1 MSYENIPSER
11 PEALRIAVI
20 GTGWIGA
27 FHARSLADHI
37 PGAQLYAVADPA
49 EGRAAA
55 LAAEVGCPRATQR
68 IEDVFE
74 DEQVDAVVIGAPS
87 AFHAQLITQAARAG
101 KHVFCEKPTAHA
113 VKDLDAALEEVERA
127 QVVFQVGFNRRFS
140 ADFAYAGEQ
149 VRAGAIGRVQLLR
162 SVTRDPAVA
171 GGLPNAGAI
180 RSHVIFTETLIHDFD
195 ALNWLNPGAQAV
207 EVHTVAAALVA
218 PEHKDSGLLDT
229 AVVTVRYDNG
239 AIAIAEAS
247 FSASYGYDVRGEVF
261 GSGGMLQAGG
271 PAHQS
276 AILFDAQGAQ
286 AETSRLNID
295 LFADAYR
302 KQLDVFV
309 LKVRGTRQG
318 TAHAALEVPGG
329 SDARAALRI
338 ALAALESHESGLPVR
353 LDAASRLAVAG

>member
-1 MSYENIPSER
+1 MSYENIPSGR
-11 PEALRIAVI
+11 PETLRVAVI

-87 AFHAQLITQAARAG
+87 AFHAQLISQAARAG
-101 KHVFCEKPTAHA
+101 KHIFCEKPTAHA
-113 VKDLDAALEEVERA
+113 LSDLDAALAEIEDA
-127 QVVFQVGFNRRFS
+127 KVVFQVGFNRRFS
-140 ADFAYAGEQ
+140 TDFAQAGQQ
-149 VRAGAIGRVQLLR
+149 VREGSVGQVQLLR
-162 SVTRDPAVA
+162 SVTRDPAVV
-171 GGLPNAGAI
+171 GGLSNPAGI

-195 ALNWLNPGAQAV
+195 ALNWFNPGAKAIQ
-207 EVHTVAAALVA
+207 VHAIADALVA
-218 PEHKDSGLLDT
+218 PEHKETGLLDT

-239 AIAIAEAS
+239 AIAVAEAN
-247 FSASYGYDVRGEVF
+247 FSATYGYDVRGEIF
-261 GSGGMLQAGG
+261 GSGGMIQAGG
-271 PAHQS
+271 PVQQTAG
-276 AILFDAQGAQ
+276 LFDAQGAH

-302 KQLDVFV
+302 KQLEVFV
-309 LKVRGTRQG
+309 RKVRGTQQG
-318 TAHAALEVPGG
+318 TADAALEVPGG
-329 SDARAALRI
+329 SDARAALQI

-353 LDAASRLAVAG
+353 LDAASRQAVAQ